1 LEEAYCQLLGHL
13 KSRWQAVIKEMP
25 IQQNKVLI
33 AVLLHALWTDN
44 RRRPIVVGLLKAKN
58 SARTTYILHWLR
70 QRYT

>member
-1 LEEAYCQLLGHL
+1 MASCDKRDANPTEQGAHRC
-13 KSRWQAVIKEMP
+13 A
-25 IQQNKVLI
+25 
-33 AVLLHALWTDN
+33 LLHALWTDN